1 MPRILRTPLITLL
14 VFLLVGCTLPGPSG
28 PTPFT
33 FPTPNLTLTAIF
45 APAVTLPPIA
55 PSATHSTAPSESPG
69 ETTPPPAASPTT
81 AITTATTGANDAR
94 PNGTPVTAALLT
106 TPPTID
112 GDLSE
117 WTASAYP
124 AGHIVHGATS
134 WTGGSDLSAVFY
146 AGWDASYLYLAVRIT
161 DDQFVQ
167 LSTGVTMYRGD
178 IVEVQFDANLSGD
191 FDQDTLSSD
200 DYQIGLSPGNFGGI
214 APEAY
219 RWYPVALSG
228 PLATVDL
235 KGAQTSQGW
244 DLEARLP
251 WSVFGVSASGGSRF
265 GLALSVSDNDLPG
278 TATQQSMVSSVSTRL
293 HLDPT
298 SWGTLILGQ

>member
-1 MPRILRTPLITLL
+1 MPRILRIPLITLL
-14 VFLLVGCTLPGPSG
+14 VSLLVGCTLPGPSG

-55 PSATHSTAPSESPG
+55 PTATQTVAPSESPAA
-69 ETTPPPAASPTT
+69 TTPPPTSSPTT
-81 AITTATTGANDAR
+81 ALPTATTGANNTR

-117 WTASAYP
+117 WTTSAYP
-124 AGHIVHGATS
+124 AGHIVHGATL

-146 AGWDASYLYLAVRIT
+146 AGWDASNLYLAVRVT

-167 LSTGVTMYRGD
+167 VSTGALMYRGD
-178 IVEVQFDANLSGD
+178 IVELQFDADLSGD

-200 DYQIGLSPGNFGGI
+200 DYQIGLSPGNFDGI
-214 APEAY
+214 LPEAY
-219 RWYPVALSG
+219 RWYPNALSG

-235 KGAQTSQGW
+235 QGAQTTQGW
-244 DLEARLP
+244 DLEARIP
-251 WSVFGVSASGGSRF
+251 WSVFGISASGGSRF

-278 TATQQSMVSSVSTRL
+278 TAAQQSMVSSVSTRL

-298 SWGTLILGQ
+298 SWGTLILSQ